1 MVVTTGKESDKI
13 DAMKKKNQ
21 PIKISVKD
29 VMTPNV
35 VCVRKYDDINHVIQT
50 VSELNIGGLP
60 VVDKDNRVVGII
72 SEADILSAMG
82 IEKEQTFR
90 DILKHLLGE
99 QLPERKLG
107 DIVGDIMTAP
117 AVTVKSDDDISA
129 AAQAMHERRIRRLP
143 VVDGEDKLVGIIS
156 RRDIIRAISRK
167 QISLWRR
174 P

>member
-1 MVVTTGKESDKI
+1 
-13 DAMKKKNQ
+13 MKKQSHNVRL
-21 PIKISVKD
+21 SVKD
-29 VMTPNV
+29 VMTSNV
-35 VCVRKYDDINHVIQT
+35 ICVRKYDDINQVIQT

-60 VVDKDNRVVGII
+60 VVDDDRRVVGII

-90 DILKHLLGE
+90 DTLKHLLGDK
-99 QLPERKLG
+99 LPERKLG
-107 DIVGDIMTAP
+107 DIVGDIMTSP
-117 AVTVKSDDDISA
+117 AITVRFDDDISI
-129 AAQAMHERRIRRLP
+129 AAQAMHEKRIRRLP
-143 VVDGEDKLVGIIS
+143 VVDAENRLMGIVS